1 MLFHVYFSQFS
12 LLNHLGILG
21 MSPEA
26 RSGKYMYYIWYKN
39 ALIYRKKIYSRTTIS
54 RPSKTVSVTRSI
66 LYAEHVNQILN
77 VNYIILYC
85 KIRSLS
91 MILLSQS
98 WIKGTRCV
106 HQFQTC
112 SLRTLFFI
120 LSIFNIFETQWLF
133 NVNLSSRYMYTD
145 IIQSD
150 LLLFY
155 WILH

>member
-1 MLFHVYFSQFS
+1 M
-12 LLNHLGILG
+12 
-21 MSPEA
+21 
-26 RSGKYMYYIWYKN
+26 GKKIKDY

-54 RPSKTVSVTRSI
+54 RLSKTVSVTRSI

-85 KIRSLS
+85 KIRSLL

-98 WIKGTRCV
+98 WIKGTSCV

-112 SLRTLFFI
+112 SLRTFSFLSFI
-120 LSIFNIFETQWLF
+120 LSILNIFEIQWLF

-150 LLLFY
+150 LLLFFIESY
-155 WILH
+155 IKDVL

>member
-1 MLFHVYFSQFS
+1 M
-12 LLNHLGILG
+12 
-21 MSPEA
+21 
-26 RSGKYMYYIWYKN
+26 GKKIKDY

-54 RPSKTVSVTRSI
+54 RLSKTVSVTRSI

-85 KIRSLS
+85 KIRSLL

-120 LSIFNIFETQWLF
+120 LSILNIFETQWLF

-150 LLLFY
+150 LLLFLLNPTLKTFNNAY
-155 WILH
+155 SNSSMVDKKTL

>member
-1 MLFHVYFSQFS
+1 M
-12 LLNHLGILG
+12 
-21 MSPEA
+21 
-26 RSGKYMYYIWYKN
+26 
-39 ALIYRKKIYSRTTIS
+39 
-54 RPSKTVSVTRSI
+54 
-66 LYAEHVNQILN
+66 N

-85 KIRSLS
+85 KIRSLL

-120 LSIFNIFETQWLF
+120 LSILNIFETQWLF

-150 LLLFY
+150 LLLFLLNPTLKTFNNAY
-155 WILH
+155 SNSSMVDKKNIIVINIKKNNHILCNIHMYQLYSQEIYIKCAIWNTNV